1 MKSKDNVFEVEYF
14 YNKSIDTLGIKAKRD
29 FQYWE
34 TIEMDE
40 GILLDF
46 DMGNVPTALEI
57 LNASKKLNVS
67 EESLENMKCFNMK
80 VRIDKESILMDAIFG
95 FMIQNKENEQELN
108 YFIENIFDFAPTETE
123 LLIA

>member
-95 FMIQNKENEQELN
+95 FMIQNL
-108 YFIENIFDFAPTETE
+108 
-123 LLIA
+123 